1 MDEIATQTVYFPE
14 EGEQNTDRVLELA
27 GERAEALGIDSI
39 LVAST
44 RGETGLKASKLF
56 KGKNLV
62 VVTHCTGFSAPDV
75 QELTEENRRA
85 IEKEGAAIL
94 TCQHALGGVGR
105 AVRKKLGTYEIE
117 EIVAYALR
125 NFGEGMKVAVEIALM
140 AADAGLVRTD
150 EEAIA
155 IGGTSRGVDTA
166 IVVKPANVP
175 NFFDLRVKEIICK
188 PRLD

>member
-1 MDEIATQTVYFPE
+1 MDEIVTQTVYFPE
-14 EGEQNTDRVLELA
+14 EGEQNTDRVLQLA
-27 GERAEALGIDSI
+27 CERAEALGIDSI

-56 KGKNLV
+56 KGKNLIV
-62 VVTHCTGFSAPDV
+62 VAHCTGFSSPDV

-94 TCQHALGGVGR
+94 ICQHAFGGIGR

-117 EIVAYALR
+117 EIVAYVLR

-140 AADAGLVRTD
+140 AADAGLIRTD
-150 EEAIA
+150 KEAIA
-155 IGGTSRGVDTA
+155 IGGTSRGADTA